1 MYPALRTLLLMPLT
15 VCLALLTGCWNV
27 DVITDLADQRVVQ
40 FDYTEEVT
48 FESIAGPAKITL
60 NGVEQGTTPVTVRV
74 PFGTVTAK
82 QQGECVIIEPSDNKQ
97 YSPYGEFHFDYIGN
111 GYTPK
116 ARRDKAY
123 LFIGVIGET
132 PKPTRWTGAV
142 VMLRKPLVTVIS
154 VYESGGTAHTRL
166 EPKPPEKTFQSAF
179 AQAGFLNEEAPE
191 KAVLVVARHVVLTGP
206 EGEAA
211 KGTPATQKTVPMEGT
226 VKPLMD
232 LD

>member
-1 MYPALRTLLLMPLT
+1 MHPASRTLLLMPLA

-48 FESIAGPAKITL
+48 FESVAGPAKITL
-60 NGVEQGTTPVTVRV
+60 NGIDCGTTPVTVRV
-74 PFGTVTAK
+74 PFGNVTAK

-97 YSPYGEFHFDYIGN
+97 YSPYGEFHFDFIGN

-132 PKPTRWTGAV
+132 PQPTRWTGAV
-142 VMLRKPLVTVIS
+142 VMLRRPLVTVTS
-154 VYESGGTAHTRL
+154 VYESGGACRTLL
-166 EPKPPEKTFQSAF
+166 EPKPPEKAFQSAF
-179 AQAGFLNEEAPE
+179 EQAGFLNAQAPE
-191 KAVLVVARHVVLTGP
+191 KAALMVARRVVLTGP
-206 EGEAA
+206 DEEPAA
-211 KGTPATQKTVPMEGT
+211 GAPAVQKTVPAQGT
-226 VKPLMD
+226 VNPIVE